1 MTRHGRQARSAPRID
16 LSRRLARPA
25 SLRWH
30 VHALGAVVLLAYASL
45 TVLSFVE
52 AAALWRQ
59 QPAPRAQAVFEALA
73 THIEPLSPAAAG
85 WFLDKPAFASAWSA
99 VLAIW
104 IGLAVVSAAVLVL
117 TVVLR
122 NGLQSAASGLPRLV
136 LRWAYAHAAVCALAW
151 PVFTEDLWLSA
162 VWGRMIAAGANP
174 FHSHFTSATLAGL
187 PLDHFPMPMS
197 YGPLWGLLSGGVMLI
212 AGESTFLATALFKAL
227 IAGLW
232 IAALKLVFRLTEAL
246 PQHERCVA
254 LLQFGWLPAGVSQSL
269 AEGHND
275 IAMVALV
282 LFWLLLLQRAR
293 GQAPFALVASILCKY
308 VTAPLL
314 LIDAIHALRRQKIGW
329 RRCLL
334 RLLVPAAS
342 GLAVMAIFYRS
353 PAFFDGVRLIGTWYF
368 LQPRDAVN
376 AVETVLGLPLQPLAL
391 TVTILFPAYAVYAV
405 YCAWSEPSTERL
417 HHAGLAIMSAVLFTA
432 VSHLWAWY
440 VIWTLALAVLLPTG
454 WLSCFNVGVA
464 VIAPFTLGSWW
475 LEAFEDYREGVA
487 FAMYALAILWAIVVR
502 PAPRAASPE
511 VAQRA

>member
-1 MTRHGRQARSAPRID
+1 M
-16 LSRRLARPA
+16 L
-25 SLRWH
+25 
-30 VHALGAVVLLAYASL
+30 VAYASL
-45 TVLSFVE
+45 TVLSFVQ
-52 AAALWRQ
+52 AAALWHHR
-59 QPAPRAQAVFEALA
+59 PAPRAQAVFEALA
-73 THIEPLSPAAAG
+73 RHVEPLSPVAAG
-85 WFLDKPAFASAWSA
+85 WLLDKPAFASAWSV

-117 TVVLR
+117 TLMLL
-122 NGLQSAASGLPRLV
+122 NGPQSAASGLPPLV

-151 PVFTEDLWLSA
+151 PVFTQDLWLSA

-197 YGPLWGLLSGGVMLI
+197 YGPLWGILCGGVMLI
-212 AGESTFLATALFKAL
+212 AGESTFLATALFKAV

-232 IAALKLVFRLTEAL
+232 IVSLKLAFRLTEEL
-246 PQHERCVA
+246 PQNARCVA
-254 LLQFGWLPAGVSQSL
+254 LLLLGWLPAGVSQSL

-282 LFWLLLLQRAR
+282 LAWLLALQR
-293 GQAPFALVASILCKY
+293 GSKQAPLPLVASVLCKY

-314 LIDAIHALRRQKIGW
+314 LIDAIDALRRQKIGW
-329 RRCLL
+329 RRYLL
-334 RLLVPAAS
+334 RLLVPAGF

-368 LQPRDAVN
+368 LQPRDAVY

-391 TVTILFPAYAVYAV
+391 TVTVLFPAYALYATC
-405 YCAWSEPSTERL
+405 CAWAEPSTERL
-417 HHAGLAIMSAVLFTA
+417 LHAGLAVMSAVLFTA

-440 VIWTLALAVLLPTG
+440 VIWTLALAVLRPAG
-454 WLSCFNVGVA
+454 WLSRFNIGVA

-487 FAMYALAILWAIVVR
+487 FAMYALAILWAIVTR
-502 PAPRAASPE
+502 PAPVALSPE
-511 VAQRA
+511 VAERA